1 MISCVLI
8 AVLKGFVIMDFP
20 LFNIL
25 LKGLIKMIY
34 KP

>member
-8 AVLKGFVIMDFP
+8 AVVIMDFP

-25 LKGLIKMIY
+25 LKDLIKMIY
-34 KP
+34 KL